1 MLHVNISH
9 IEFRFL
15 ILTNFLFS
23 MFTNFIKE
31 TASKS
36 DRDDFLSE
44 AAILGQFK
52 DPNVISL
59 EGVILKGNVDCG
71 FPERYCTLHDVR
83 MDVHFL
89 FFIVDPVDVQS
100 ILPTLLESQK
110 ISKIFA
116 LT

>member
-1 MLHVNISH
+1 
-9 IEFRFL
+9 
-15 ILTNFLFS
+15 